1 MSQSSDKLQPNEPL
15 IYENTDGIIWARYQ
29 NKPDIPRWIVG
40 GDPEAISITEG
51 KMFSYHQW
59 EDMMIKANSN
69 PILKKYLQKAV
80 EAYYLTKEEK

>member
-40 GDPEAISITEG
+40 GDPEAISIAEG
-51 KMFSYHQW
+51 KMFSYTQW
-59 EDMMIKANSN
+59 EDMMKQANTN
-69 PILKKYLQKAV
+69 PVLKKYLQKAV
-80 EAYYLTKEEK
+80 EAYYLTKEDK

>member
-1 MSQSSDKLQPNEPL
+1 MSQSKDKLIPDEPL

-40 GDPEAISITEG
+40 GDPEAISIQEG
-51 KMFSYHQW
+51 KMFSYIQW
-59 EDMMIKANSN
+59 EDMMKQANTN

-80 EAYYLTKEEK
+80 EAYFLTKEDK